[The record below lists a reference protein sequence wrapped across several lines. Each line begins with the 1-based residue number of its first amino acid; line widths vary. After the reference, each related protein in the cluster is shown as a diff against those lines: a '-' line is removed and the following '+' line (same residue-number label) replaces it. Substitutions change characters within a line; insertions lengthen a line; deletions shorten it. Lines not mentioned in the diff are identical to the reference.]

1 MSGNEDYYQ
10 QKSQPTV
17 FHELLKSN
25 LPRRERTHSRLWQ
38 EGQTVVGAG
47 AELPNA
53 LVVTTYHMLANPQ
66 KLAKLKTELETVM
79 PDPETSV
86 KWKQLEQLPYLVC
99 RLSFDYATVYQQT
112 TSQQSS
118 LKVSGKFHCNLR
130 SRPCS
135 NDAV

>member
-10 QKSQPTV
+10 QKSHPTV

-25 LPRRERTHSRLWQ
+25 LPPRERTHSRLWQ

-99 RLSFDYATVYQQT
+99 QLTLDYATVYQQT
-112 TSQQSS
+112 RSRQSS
-118 LKVSGKFHCNLR
+118 LKVSGKLNCNLR
-130 SRPCS
+130 SRSCS
-135 NDAV
+135 NDAF